1 MVRSAVSPQV
11 VFLTSGSSRRSGNVS
26 NIGERIGA
34 RIRDLRL
41 QQAKPATQSSLARS
55 AGISVS
61 YLSLIERGQRVPP
74 MHTLC
79 AIAQTLEVPV
89 AVLVSG
95 VDPFDD
101 QIPEGEDIR
110 RVSDFIRRR
119 HLGAHDVERLL
130 RVARLMFEVDKR

>member
-1 MVRSAVSPQV
+1 M
-11 VFLTSGSSRRSGNVS
+11 SGSSRRSGNVS

-34 RIRDLRL
+34 RIRELRL
-41 QQAKPATQSSLARS
+41 QQAKPATQASLARS
-55 AGISVS
+55 VGISVS
-61 YLSLIERGQRVPP
+61 YLSLIERGRRVPP

-89 AVLVSG
+89 AVLVSS
-95 VDPFDD
+95 VDHPLYN
-101 QIPEGEDIR
+101 QIADGEDIR

-130 RVARLMFEVDKR
+130 RVARLMFELDKR